1 MAVHNE
7 DDDIVS
13 MPRADIINIRTV
25 LAEIEEAGGMRNFK
39 NAVHLLSQPGVK
51 DAIETLVAKHI
62 TDIALAKMK
71 ARWWKLIAWLSGIAV
86 GLTAFIASLDGAL
99 TAIRGWFR

>member
-1 MAVHNE
+1 MAVH
-7 DDDIVS
+7 DDDDVVEI
-13 MPRADIINIRTV
+13 PRADIIHIRAV
-25 LAEIEEAGGMRNFK
+25 LAEIEEAGGLK
-39 NAVHLLSQPGVK
+39 NLKTIVALLSQPGVK